1 MASAATTEFLRLE
14 VKWNAVML
22 KKQMTT
28 LIRFC
33 TVGVGNTLID
43 FCVFFLLTALQVP
56 YLIAQVCSYTSGIA
70 NSYIWNR
77 IWTFEVAKKADK
89 QEMIRFIAV
98 NLAASGMTFLL
109 LFGLQKAGLSLLIS
123 KLIAT
128 VGGMVINFIGNRLWV
143 FRDPL
148 KKSESM

>member
-1 MASAATTEFLRLE
+1 
-14 VKWNAVML
+14 ML

-28 LIRFC
+28 LIRFG

-77 IWTFEVAKKADK
+77 IWTFEVKKKADK